1 MRDIEELTKKTKK
14 YSNVIIQKK
23 LKSKKN
29 TVAYVTINGKPR
41 ILKWFIPG
49 LKINLLKE
57 NEVLKNSEK
66 KLQVPFV
73 YEIDKKNNVLILS
86 YIVGEN
92 LCDILNDKNNAFSEK
107 ERLAVLLADWY
118 FNFHNHFKKDNE
130 YMIHGDANLRN
141 FIFNDQI
148 WGVDFEE
155 SRNGNPIEDIADLC
169 TSILTTDPMFTQEK
183 FQLCRI
189 FIDEYLKKAPGR
201 IININDEIAYSIL
214 KKIQWRPDQEEVLRK
229 HSRRIKLKGIF

>member
-1 MRDIEELTKKTKK
+1 MREIEELIIKTKK
-14 YSNVIIQKK
+14 YSSVIVQKK

-29 TVAYVTINGKPR
+29 TVAYVTINNKPR

-49 LKINLLKE
+49 LKTNLQIE
-57 NEVLKNSEK
+57 YEVLKNCEK
-66 KLQVPFV
+66 QLQVPFV

-86 YIVGEN
+86 FIVGDN
-92 LCDILNDKNNAFSEK
+92 LCDILNDGNTIYSKK
-107 ERLAVLLADWY
+107 ERLVILLADWY
-118 FNFHNHFKKDNE
+118 INFHNHFKKENQFK
-130 YMIHGDANLRN
+130 IHGDATLRN

-155 SRNGNPIEDIADLC
+155 SRNGKPIEDIAEMC

-183 FQLCRI
+183 FQLCRT
-189 FIDEYLKKAPGR
+189 FIDSYLKKAPGR

-214 KKIQWRPDQEEVLRK
+214 KKIQWRPEQEEILRK
-229 HSRRIKLKGIF
+229 HSKKIKIKGIF